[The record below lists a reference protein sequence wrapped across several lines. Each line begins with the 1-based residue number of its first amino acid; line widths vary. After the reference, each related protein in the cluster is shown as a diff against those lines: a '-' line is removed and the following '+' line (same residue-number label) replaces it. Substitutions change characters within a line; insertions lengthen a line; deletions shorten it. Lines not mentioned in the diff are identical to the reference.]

1 MAIEREK
8 FLEILRDS
16 YSAYYN
22 VVDTDAPA
30 DIPLAFRADYF
41 SRSEKYW
48 LNKKNVIWG
57 NETNEYAYIFSAPEF
72 TKELIEKCT
81 DFALDDGLP
90 RVKPHK
96 EHQYTNVKVVFI
108 ADRLD
113 EKEVKP
119 LTKKEFSK
127 SYRFSLHGFTNLLS
141 GAVDLETQRT
151 YTNRAGHSLEPFF
164 NKLFAAR
171 EEKT

>member
-1 MAIEREK
+1 MAIERQK
-8 FLEILRDS
+8 FLEILRES
-16 YSAYYN
+16 YCAYYN
-22 VVDTDAPA
+22 IVDMEAPC
-30 DIPLAFRADYF
+30 DIPLVFRADYF

-48 LNKKNVIWG
+48 LDKKNVIWG

-72 TKELIEKCT
+72 TKELVEKCT
-81 DFALDDGLP
+81 DFALNDGLP

-96 EHQYTNVKVVFI
+96 EHQYTNVKVIFI

-119 LTKKEFSK
+119 MMKREFTK
-127 SYRFSLHGFTNLLS
+127 SYKFSFHGFTNLLS
-141 GAVDLETQRT
+141 GAVALDTQEIF
-151 YTNRAGHSLEPFF
+151 TNRAGHGLASFF
-164 NKLFAAR
+164 KKLFAVR